1 MLCGDSS
8 GEEHR
13 QREPPGHMTGEVHAG
28 KEKGKEEQSGRHV
41 LVLSPSLEHS
51 HSLTPTPS
59 LSHCDAFIFSMEAMR
74 RKQPAGLAKGSV
86 DNGAS
91 TKKEEHDA
99 ASNGEERPDVDKDV
113 AARLSSSPPAEAMLN
128 GTECDAAWRRSSP
141 TRGSATSN
149 NKTFL
154 LLNENGAL
162 DAEPPHGSVTGS
174 NGFILTKQQQDE
186 GAGSGSAAKP
196 GPGVSPHRTN
206 WLPSGSPTGTHTTK
220 SSPASASGC
229 AQSSGTLRTDP
240 STGTTSG
247 QETSDTKNGTASSPV
262 PVPAAVT
269 IHRARKTMSRPAVT
283 PAQKLLN
290 RELREAKSAKTE
302 TRVEPSQQPS
312 AQNHLP
318 QNSPDS
324 PASAPTASS
333 PVPPAAPA
341 TPPAP
346 PAPEDAPDPPAS
358 AAPQASPTPPA
369 PAKLQLG
376 PYSGG
381 LSLRKKKRRMGMYSL
396 VPKKKTKVLKQR
408 TVLEMFNELRE
419 SAKSPQAKEVANING
434 EKFEIASEEEESE
447 EVESE
452 EEERQQRTEEPVS
465 TVQEATSEPVSQ
477 MQVGDEV
484 ESEESGE
491 EDGEEEGTESD
502 LSTESSLKK
511 LKKKMKSDGPWLK
524 PSRKRRRRRRRIKA
538 KGDCH
543 THVAREGRTDLE
555 AADQP
560 EASAQAERADGEER
574 MQLCSPESINLNE
587 PPKPTAPPQNKDTSG
602 SVIEEAQELPLC
614 SCRMETP
621 KSREILTLA
630 DRKCMATESV
640 DGQLTRCQGAILK
653 HEMMRP
659 SNSVQLLVLCEDHR
673 NGMVKHQCCPGCGF
687 FCRAGTFMECQP
699 DLSISHRFHR
709 ACASVLKGQS
719 FCPHCGE
726 EAGKAKEVTI
736 AKADTTSTVPPVPA
750 LTHGPATP
758 GVPEGRA
765 DTTTGSSSVPALGA
779 EVSGRA
785 DSSLSTPSAHGL
797 DTFAV
802 AGSSRT
808 STPPSGLATA
818 VLPAIPPGPPRETL
832 ESILVALDTEKPKKL
847 RFHPKQLYLSAK
859 QGELKKVLLML
870 VDGIDPNFKMDSQNK
885 RTPLH
890 AAAEGGYKDICHMLV
905 QAGAN
910 LDMCDD
916 DQRTPLME
924 ACENDHIE
932 TAQYLLRAGASV
944 THKDVE
950 GFTCLHLAAKS
961 GHYNIVEHLLST
973 GLININCQD
982 DGGWTAMIWA
992 TEYKHV
998 DQVNLLLCKGADIN
1012 IRDKEENICLHWAA
1026 FSGSVEI
1033 AELLLNARCDL
1044 QAVNI
1049 HGDSPLH
1056 IAAREN
1062 RFECVTLFLTRGADV
1077 FLKNREGETPPDC
1090 CSHNSKAWAAL
1101 QTNRRERDARS
1112 TRLSRVEAKVLQS
1125 DIALGQEKVPLPCVN
1140 SVDSEPYPDD
1150 YKYIPE
1156 NCVTSPMNIDRN
1168 ITHLQYCVCKENCS
1182 TSICMC
1188 GQLSLRCWYDKRG
1201 CLLPEFCRE
1210 EPPLIFECNH
1220 ACSCWRTCKNRV
1232 VQNGIRT
1239 RLQLFRTSKKGW
1251 GVRAVQDI
1259 PQGTFVC
1266 EYVGEII
1273 SEAEAEMR
1281 QNDTYLFSLD
1291 DKPQDLYCIDA
1302 RFYGNISRFLNHM
1315 CEPNLF
1321 ACRVFTTHQ
1330 DLRFPHIAFFAS
1342 ENIKAG
1348 EELGFN
1354 YGDHFWEVKSKS
1366 FSCECGSSMCK
1377 YSSAAM
1383 ASLQADSTPEGRQ
1396 QPSASP
1402 DTSSSNAPT
1411 SPS

>member
-1 MLCGDSS
+1 RVGCGV
-8 GEEHR
+8 E
-13 QREPPGHMTGEVHAG
+13 RENT
-28 KEKGKEEQSGRHV
+28 
-41 LVLSPSLEHS
+41 
-51 HSLTPTPS
+51 
-59 LSHCDAFIFSMEAMR
+59 
-74 RKQPAGLAKGSV
+74 
-86 DNGAS
+86 DN
-91 TKKEEHDA
+91 
-99 ASNGEERPDVDKDV
+99 ERDGDVDKDV

-186 GAGSGSAAKP
+186 
-196 GPGVSPHRTN
+196 VSPHRTN

-358 AAPQASPTPPA
+358 AAPQAR
-369 PAKLQLG
+369 
-376 PYSGG
+376 

-419 SAKSPQAKEVANING
+419 SAKSPQVLYS
-434 EKFEIASEEEESE
+434 ASLSK
-447 EVESE
+447 
-452 EEERQQRTEEPVS
+452 QTLFRTEEL
-465 TVQEATSEPVSQ
+465 
-477 MQVGDEV
+477 
-484 ESEESGE
+484 ES
-491 EDGEEEGTESD
+491 
-502 LSTESSLKK
+502 LLCVRLPQSTESSLKKK

-543 THVAREGRTDLE
+543 TASSPSFDLTEPDLNCE
-555 AADQP
+555 ANGGNV
-560 EASAQAERADGEER
+560 S
-574 MQLCSPESINLNE
+574 LCSL
-587 PPKPTAPPQNKDTSG
+587 ADTSG

-1101 QTNRRERDARS
+1101 QTNRRERDARNS
-1112 TRLSRVEAKVLQS
+1112 KEKVLTPA

-1366 FSCECGSSMCK
+1366 FSCECGSSKCK

>member
-1 MLCGDSS
+1 
-8 GEEHR
+8 
-13 QREPPGHMTGEVHAG
+13 
-28 KEKGKEEQSGRHV
+28 
-41 LVLSPSLEHS
+41 
-51 HSLTPTPS
+51 
-59 LSHCDAFIFSMEAMR
+59 
-74 RKQPAGLAKGSV
+74 
-86 DNGAS
+86 
-91 TKKEEHDA
+91 
-99 ASNGEERPDVDKDV
+99 
-113 AARLSSSPPAEAMLN
+113 MLN
-128 GTECDAAWRRSSP
+128 GTECDDVRHKSP
-141 TRGSATSN
+141 THGSATAN
-149 NKTFL
+149 NKTL
-154 LLNENGAL
+154 LLVNENGIP
-162 DAEPPHGSVTGS
+162 DTEPPHGSVTGS
-174 NGFILTKQQQDE
+174 NGFILTKQQQE
-186 GAGSGSAAKP
+186 GGSAATP
-196 GPGVSPHRTN
+196 GLGVSPHRTN
-206 WLPSGSPTGTHTTK
+206 WLPSGSPTGGHTAK
-220 SSPASASGC
+220 SPPASASGC
-229 AQSSGTLRTDP
+229 TQSSGALRTDP

-247 QETSDTKNGTASSPV
+247 QGTPDTKNGTASSPALA
-262 PVPAAVT
+262 PAPVT
-269 IHRARKTMSRPAVT
+269 IHRARKTMSRPAVS

-290 RELREAKSAKTE
+290 RELREAKSAKMEKKE
-302 TRVEPSQQPS
+302 TPVAADAQRSSQQSP

-318 QNSPDS
+318 QSPPNT
-324 PASAPTASS
+324 PASAQTASS
-333 PVPPAAPA
+333 SASPAPPAAPA

-346 PAPEDAPDPPAS
+346 EAPPAPETPPPSAAPPAS
-358 AAPQASPTPPA
+358 AAPVAPPARPAPPA
-369 PAKLQLG
+369 PAKLQIG
-376 PYSGG
+376 SYSMGM
-381 LSLRKKKRRMGMYSL
+381 SSRKKKRRMGTYSL
-396 VPKKKTKVLKQR
+396 VPKKKTKVLRQR
-408 TVLEMFNELRE
+408 SVLEMFKELQQ
-419 SAKSPQAKEVANING
+419 SAKSPQMKEVANING
-434 EKFEIASEEEESE
+434 EKIENASEEEESE
-447 EVESE
+447 EGESE
-452 EEERQQRTEEPVS
+452 EEERQQSAGEPVS
-465 TVQEATSEPVSQ
+465 AVREAASEPMS
-477 MQVGDEV
+477 QVGDEQ

-491 EDGEEEGTESD
+491 EEGEEEGTESD

-511 LKKKMKSDGPWLK
+511 KLKKKMKGDSAWLR
-524 PSRKRRRRRRRIKA
+524 PSRKRKRRIKA
-538 KGDCH
+538 KELD
-543 THVAREGRTDLE
+543 AM
-555 AADQP
+555 DQP
-560 EASAQAERADGEER
+560 QASAQAQAGDGKECT
-574 MQLCSPESINLNE
+574 QVFSPGSVNLNKPQE
-587 PPKPTAPPQNKDTSG
+587 PAARSQNKDTSG
-602 SVIEEAQELPLC
+602 SAMEEAQELPLC

-726 EAGKAKEVTI
+726 EASKAKEVTI
-736 AKADTTSTVPPVPA
+736 AKADTTSTVPSA
-750 LTHGPATP
+750 LAHGPATP

-765 DTTTGSSSVPALGA
+765 DTTTGSSSRLAIGG

-785 DSSLSTPSAHGL
+785 DSSLSMRSAHGL
-797 DTFAV
+797 DASAV
-802 AGSSRT
+802 PGSSRT
-808 STPPSGLATA
+808 AALLAGTTSAPS
-818 VLPAIPPGPPRETL
+818 ISQGPSRETL

-870 VDGIDPNFKMDSQNK
+870 VDGIDPNFKMESHNK

-890 AAAEGGYKDICHMLV
+890 AAAEGGYTDICHMLV

-910 LDMCDD
+910 LDMCDE

-924 ACENDHIE
+924 ACENNYME
-932 TAQYLLRAGASV
+932 TVQYLLQAGASA

-961 GHYNIVEHLLST
+961 GHYNIVEHLLTT

-992 TEYKHV
+992 TEYKHA
-998 DQVNLLLCKGADIN
+998 DQVKLLLCKGADIS

-1033 AELLLNARCDL
+1033 AELLLNAHCDL

-1062 RFECVTLFLTRGADV
+1062 RLDCVTLFLSRGADV

-1101 QTNRRERDARS
+1101 QANRRERDARN
-1112 TRLSRVEAKVLQS
+1112 SRHARTEEKVLHS
-1125 DIALGQEKVPLPCVN
+1125 DISLGQESVPLPCVN
-1140 SVDSEPYPDD
+1140 AVDSEPYPDD
-1150 YKYIPE
+1150 YKYISE

-1168 ITHLQYCVCKENCS
+1168 ITHLQYCVCKEDCS
-1182 TSICMC
+1182 ASICMC

-1232 VQNGIRT
+1232 VQNGLRT
-1239 RLQLFRTSKKGW
+1239 RLQLFRTAKKGW

-1291 DKPQDLYCIDA
+1291 DKPEDLYCIDA

-1354 YGDHFWEVKSKS
+1354 YGDHFWEVKSKL
-1366 FSCECGSSMCK
+1366 FSCECGSSKCK

-1383 ASLQADSTPEGRQ
+1383 ASLQADSTPEDQQ

-1402 DTSSSNAPT
+1402 DTSSSN
-1411 SPS
+1411 SPSSPS

>member
-1 MLCGDSS
+1 M
-8 GEEHR
+8 EETR
-13 QREPPGHMTGEVHAG
+13 
-28 KEKGKEEQSGRHV
+28 
-41 LVLSPSLEHS
+41 
-51 HSLTPTPS
+51 
-59 LSHCDAFIFSMEAMR
+59 R
-74 RKQPAGLAKGSV
+74 RKQPTGLAKGSV
-86 DNGAS
+86 DKGAS
-91 TKKEEHDA
+91 AKKEGCD
-99 ASNGEERPDVDKDV
+99 SSSSTEEKSDGDTEA
-113 AARLSSSPPAEAMLN
+113 AARLTSSPAAENMLN
-128 GTECDAAWRRSSP
+128 GTECDDVQHNNPAAAANS
-141 TRGSATSN
+141 
-149 NKTFL
+149 KTL
-154 LLNENGAL
+154 LLVNENGTL
-162 DAEPPHGSVTGS
+162 DTEPPHGSVTGS
-174 NGFILTKQQQDE
+174 NGFILTKQQQD
-186 GAGSGSAAKP
+186 GGSAAAAL
-196 GPGVSPHRTN
+196 SPHRTN
-206 WLPSGSPTGTHTTK
+206 WLPTGATAGGHTDKPAHASP
-220 SSPASASGC
+220 SQSPGV
-229 AQSSGTLRTDP
+229 LRTDP

-247 QETSDTKNGTASSPV
+247 QGPSDTKNGPASPPALNLV
-262 PVPAAVT
+262 PIT
-269 IHRARKTMSRPAVT
+269 IHRARKTMSRPAVS

-290 RELREAKSAKTE
+290 RELREAKSAKLE
-302 TRVEPSQQPS
+302 KMEPTVASDMQKSPQQQQQSSSQNQ
-312 AQNHLP
+312 LP
-318 QNSPDS
+318 QNP
-324 PASAPTASS
+324 PETPTSAQTASS
-333 PVPPAAPA
+333 TSPAPPAAPSA
-341 TPPAP
+341 
-346 PAPEDAPDPPAS
+346 PAS
-358 AAPQASPTPPA
+358 AR
-369 PAKLQLG
+369 LHLG
-376 PYSGG
+376 SYSGG
-381 LSLRKKKRRMGMYSL
+381 LVSRKKKRRMGTYSL

-408 TVLEMFNELRE
+408 TVLEMFNELHQ
-419 SAKSPQAKEVANING
+419 SAKSPQTKQVTNING
-434 EKFEIASEEEESE
+434 EKMENPSEEEESE
-447 EVESE
+447 EVEESE
-452 EEERQQRTEEPVS
+452 EEERQQPPSEPQPSSKVNQTSEFMSQVGEEQETEES
-465 TVQEATSEPVSQ
+465 A
-477 MQVGDEV
+477 
-484 ESEESGE
+484 EEE
-491 EDGEEEGTESD
+491 GEEEGTESD

-511 LKKKMKSDGPWLK
+511 KLKKKTKADSAWLR
-524 PSRKRRRRRRRIKA
+524 PSRKRKRRIKA
-538 KGDCH
+538 K
-543 THVAREGRTDLE
+543 EPE

-560 EASAQAERADGEER
+560 QASAQPQSDDGKEFTPILR
-574 MQLCSPESINLNE
+574 PESVALNK
-587 PPKPTAPPQNKDTSG
+587 PPEVAVLQQNKGELRNSLK
-602 SVIEEAQELPLC
+602 SAVEEAQELPLC

-621 KSREILTLA
+621 KSREILILA

-640 DGQLTRCQGAILK
+640 DGQLTRCQSAVLK

-673 NGMVKHQCCPGCGF
+673 SGMVKHQCCPGCGF

-699 DLSISHRFHR
+699 DVSISHRFHR

-726 EAGKAKEVTI
+726 EVSKAKEVTI
-736 AKADTTSTVPPVPA
+736 AKADTTSTVPPA
-750 LTHGPATP
+750 LVHGPATP
-758 GVPEGRA
+758 GAPEGRA
-765 DTTTGSSSVPALGA
+765 DTTTDSSSSLA
-779 EVSGRA
+779 VSADMGRA
-785 DSSLSTPSAHGL
+785 DSSLSVHPALGL
-797 DTFAV
+797 DVPVVPAL
-802 AGSSRT
+802 SRT
-808 STPPSGLATA
+808 PTLHADASAATHS
-818 VLPAIPPGPPRETL
+818 IHSGPPKDTL

-890 AAAEGGYKDICHMLV
+890 AAAEGGHIDICHMLV

-910 LDMCDD
+910 LDMCDE

-924 ACENDHIE
+924 ACENNHME
-932 TAQYLLRAGASV
+932 TVLYLLRAGASA

-961 GHYNIVEHLLST
+961 GHYKIVEHLLST

-998 DQVNLLLCKGADIN
+998 DQVKLLLSKGADIS

-1033 AELLLNARCDL
+1033 AELLLDANCNL
-1044 QAVNI
+1044 QVVNI

-1062 RFECVTLFLTRGADV
+1062 RLDCVTLFLSRGADV

-1101 QTNRRERDARS
+1101 QANKRERS
-1112 TRLSRVEAKVLQS
+1112 TRLSRTEQKLLHS
-1125 DIALGQEKVPLPCVN
+1125 DIALGQEAVPIPCVN
-1140 SVDSEPYPDD
+1140 SIDSEPFPDD

-1156 NCVTSPMNIDRN
+1156 NCVTSPMTIDRN
-1168 ITHLQYCVCKENCS
+1168 ITHLQYCVCKEDCS
-1182 TSICMC
+1182 ASICMC
-1188 GQLSLRCWYDKRG
+1188 GQLSLRCWYDKSGR
-1201 CLLPEFCRE
+1201 LLPEFCRE

-1232 VQNGIRT
+1232 VQNGLRT

-1251 GVRAVQDI
+1251 GVRTLQDI

-1281 QNDTYLFSLD
+1281 QNDAYLFSLD
-1291 DKPQDLYCIDA
+1291 DKPQDQYCIDA

-1342 ENIKAG
+1342 ENIQAG

-1354 YGDHFWEVKSKS
+1354 YGDHFWEVKCKL
-1366 FSCECGSSMCK
+1366 FSCECGSSKCK
-1377 YSSAAM
+1377 YSAVAM
-1383 ASLQADSTPEGRQ
+1383 ASLQADSTPEDQR

-1402 DTSSSNAPT
+1402 DTSSST
-1411 SPS
+1411 SPSSPS